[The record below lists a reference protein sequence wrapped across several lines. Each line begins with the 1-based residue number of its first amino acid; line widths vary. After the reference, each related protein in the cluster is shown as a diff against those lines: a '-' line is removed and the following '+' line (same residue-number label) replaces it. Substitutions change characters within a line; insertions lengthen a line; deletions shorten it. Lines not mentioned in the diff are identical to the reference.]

1 MQRISGAGRP
11 ASTTEDVIGRDVRET
26 RPGRS
31 SRTILTRVAISLALA
46 GIAAGQET
54 ATFKLTEMPG
64 QAPLGMIEIH
74 GVSAGAFNPALW
86 QSNQLHWVPDVR
98 RPLLAPRMSGV
109 FRNIYAPSAMEEGSG
124 WRFFYSAWDGIES
137 GNDRVY
143 SSTTPDFIDFYD
155 RRTIIHNG
163 DFVHVS
169 NINVQ
174 KREDG
179 TLHAVAT
186 CWPAQKQTNK
196 PIYFFSAD
204 GGKTWNGASPTYRA
218 QRKDIVKM
226 HGYDKY
232 ETGDLNGANVLLRD
246 HGKWMLYFTNWG
258 DHGKLYWSE
267 GAEPNSFKLG
277 GLSLETEHAVNDV
290 KKFTAGGK
298 DWFVMALHKKGDV
311 GLTAKD
317 CDKLWYSLSNE
328 GKVFGKEQR
337 IPGARGEDDRF
348 IFAVGFVT
356 RSDRIL
362 GVLYGAGASERC
374 ERNRIFGY
382 WLQKRVLL
390 TADRDY
396 SRGNGEEVEAEG
408 ALGPDR
414 QWFRLPQG
422 AAMQAATLT
431 VFAEDGSTPL
441 GTVSVN
447 LKPGTVYRIDW
458 R

>member
-1 MQRISGAGRP
+1 MSRIVVSVI
-11 ASTTEDVIGRDVRET
+11 ASVLFAV
-26 RPGRS
+26 S
-31 SRTILTRVAISLALA
+31 VS
-46 GIAAGQET
+46 GQET
-54 ATFKLTEMPG
+54 ARFKVTEIRG
-64 QAPLGMIEIH
+64 QAPLGMVEIQ
-74 GVSAGAFNPALW
+74 GVSAGPFNPALW
-86 QSNQLHWVPDVR
+86 EANQLHWVPDVR
-98 RPLLAPRMSGV
+98 RPVLMPRMGGV
-109 FRNIYAPSAMEEGSG
+109 FRNIYAPSAIEEGGG

-155 RRTIIHNG
+155 RHTIIHNG

-174 KREDG
+174 KLEDG

-186 CWPAQKQTNK
+186 CWPDPKKANK
-196 PIYFFSAD
+196 PIYFFSPD
-204 GGKTWNGASPTYRA
+204 GGRTWNGSSPMYRA
-218 QRKDIVKM
+218 QMKDIVKM
-226 HGYDKY
+226 QGYEKY
-232 ETGDLNGANVLLRD
+232 EAGDLNGANVLLRD
-246 HGKWMLYFTNWG
+246 GGQWRLYFTNWG

-267 GAEPNSFKLG
+267 GTQPNSFKLG
-277 GLSLETEHAVNDV
+277 GVSLETEHAVNDV
-290 KKFTAGGK
+290 KKFAAGGK
-298 DWFVMALHKKGDV
+298 EWYVMALHKKGDV

-317 CDKLWYSLSNE
+317 CEKLWYSLSND
-328 GKVFGKEQR
+328 GKVFGKELR
-337 IPGARGEDDRF
+337 IPGARGEEDRF

-374 ERNRIFGY
+374 ERNSIFGY

-396 SRGNGEEVEAEG
+396 SRGNGTEVEAEG

-414 QWFRLPQG
+414 QWFKLPHA
-422 AAMQAATLT
+422 AAMQGATLT
-431 VFAEDGSTPL
+431 VFAEDGTTPL

-447 LKPGTVYRIDW
+447 FQPGAVYRIEW